1 MSTSQ
6 RVIKNTIFLYIRMV
20 ISILVNVFTTRLLL
34 EALGASDYGL
44 YNVVGGAIAMMGFL
58 TASMSSA
65 TQRFINYAEGAG
77 NVEKVKEI
85 FSNAQ
90 ILHYG
95 LSLVTMIL
103 LICAGFIFFNGV
115 LNIPQGR
122 ELTAIFV
129 YGCLVFSTVFSITV
143 VPYDAVLNAHE
154 NMKIYSI
161 IGIVDV
167 LLKFGIALAVYYY
180 KTDKLIFYA
189 ILMVL
194 ESWLLRFITQLY
206 CKRHYNE
213 CRKSELKKYY
223 AKDVIRSMTSFAG
236 WNMIN
241 IACGM
246 ISLFGMNVVV
256 NHFFD
261 TKVNAALG
269 IATQLSGVLMAVSM
283 NMIKALTPVLVKRE
297 GQHNRKDVLEI
308 TYTGCKFSFLLF
320 SFFCIP
326 VLFYLVPILK
336 LWLHTVPE
344 YTDIFCA
351 LLIIGTLIDQI
362 TVFIYQTIS
371 AQGEIRE
378 YSIVKGLIYLC
389 PIITSILMFSIG
401 NCLPYWALINW
412 ILFKMIIGGIINFY
426 YGYKKTGLTLHQF
439 TLKVL
444 SPCLYIFVLTS
455 LCAIGIL
462 YCFHGLYWFYSFIL
476 LIVLSIPIY
485 YILGFTYKEKK
496 VLLDLLKDRIMK

>member
-34 EALGASDYGL
+34 ESLGASDYGL
-44 YNVVGGAIAMMGFL
+44 YNVIGGAIAMMGFL
-58 TASMSSA
+58 TASMSST
-65 TQRFINYAEGAG
+65 TQRFINYAEGEG
-77 NVEKVKEI
+77 NIEKVKEI

-95 LSLVTMIL
+95 LALISIVL
-103 LICAGFIFFNGV
+103 LISAGFIFFNGV

-154 NMKIYSI
+154 NMKIFSI

-167 LLKFGIALAVYYY
+167 LLKFGIAFAVYYY

-189 ILMVL
+189 ILMAL
-194 ESWLLRFITQLY
+194 ESWFLRFITQLY
-206 CKRHYNE
+206 CKKHYDE

-223 AKDVIRSMTSFAG
+223 AKDTIRSMTSFAG

-241 IACGM
+241 IVCGM

-283 NMIKALTPVLVKRE
+283 NMIKALAPVLVKRE

-378 YSIVKGLIYLC
+378 YSIVKGLIYFC
-389 PIITSILMFSIG
+389 PILSSIIMFSIDDF
-401 NCLPYWALINW
+401 LPYWALINW
-412 ILFKMIIGGIINFY
+412 VLYKMIIGGIANIY
-426 YGYKKTGLTLHQF
+426 YGCKNVNLSLKQF
-439 TLKVL
+439 KWKVL
-444 SPCLYIFVLTS
+444 LPCCLIVISTS
-455 LCAIGIL
+455 LLAIGIHVL
-462 YCFHGLYWFYSFIL
+462 LTNVFWGVGLVCLIIL
-476 LIVLSIPIY
+476 TTPIY
-485 YILGFTYKEKK
+485 YLIGLTQSEKK
-496 VLLDLLKDRIMK
+496 IICGYIKSKVLN